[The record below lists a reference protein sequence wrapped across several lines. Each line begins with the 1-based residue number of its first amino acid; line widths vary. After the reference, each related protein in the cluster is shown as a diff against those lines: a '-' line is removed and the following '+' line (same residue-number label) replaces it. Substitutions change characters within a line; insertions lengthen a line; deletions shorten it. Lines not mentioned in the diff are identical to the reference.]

1 MILKHGFRRILSK
14 MIIDSLPHSRN
25 RRPKPLKADLHLH
38 TGEDPNDRVS
48 YSARELISKAADK
61 GFEVLSIT
69 NHQCLT
75 FDQRLSAYAR
85 ERGIL
90 LIPGMEM
97 NVRSRHVL
105 VLNPPVG
112 SKVSDF
118 SSLAAL
124 RRPDRL
130 IMAPHPYFP
139 NPRSLNGYLLKNLKA
154 FDAIEYC
161 HFYSDQINF
170 NQRAVR
176 VSRQHGLPLVG
187 NSDTHFLAQLGTT
200 YSLVYAEKNMEAI
213 FEAIRQ
219 KRVEIVSRPLSHLEM
234 GTYLGRFFG
243 MKLPSRRTS
252 PLRKAGSGVKPRRF
266 HLPLPFRGAPLS
278 VLMFLNSYFG
288 DKFDLF

>member
-1 MILKHGFRRILSK
+1 

-25 RRPKPLKADLHLH
+25 RGLKPLKADLHLH

-48 YSARELISKAADK
+48 YSARELISKAADQ

-75 FDQRLSAYAR
+75 FDQKLSAYAR

-97 NVRSRHVL
+97 NIRSRHVL

-112 SKVSDF
+112 KRVSDF
-118 SSLAAL
+118 SSLTAL

-154 FDAIEYC
+154 FDAVEYC

-176 VSRQHGLPLVG
+176 VCRQHGLPLVG
-187 NSDTHFLAQLGTT
+187 NSDTHFLGQLGTT
-200 YSLVYAEKNMEAI
+200 YSLIYAEKEMEAI

-219 KRVEIVSRPLSHLEM
+219 KRVEIVSRPLTHLEM
-234 GTYLGRFFG
+234 GTYLSRFFG
-243 MKLPSRRTS
+243 MKLPARRRGSLHKTGSRI
-252 PLRKAGSGVKPRRF
+252 KPRRF

-278 VLMFLNSYFG
+278 VLMSLTSYLG